1 MPLDFLSIPERTRY
15 EPVPAIILEADLRQH
30 FYLTHADRLVVL
42 PLRGETN
49 RLAVALQI
57 GLLRLM
63 GFLPDTWWTQLPLD
77 VVEFVAGQLH
87 TKSVHLTLLLVQS

>member
-15 EPVPAIILEADLRQH
+15 ESVPAIILEADLRQH

-42 PLRGETN
+42 PLRGETS

-63 GFLPDTWWTQLPLD
+63 GFLPDTWWNQLPSD
-77 VVEFVAGQLH
+77 VVAFVAGQLR
-87 TKSVHLTLLLVQS
+87 TEPGHLSDYGHRQ